1 MVSFLLPH
9 MSNHSTSVWQTGL
22 PQTYNLFGFQ
32 DRTGLPGQRSLKGL
46 NCNNLHH
53 STVAIEIIH
62 ILAKLQRKSIITY
75 RCSIKNWGDSVN
87 TAILS
92 ILHIMFFSLLSGGQR
107 QEWQWHHGTGASLGH
122 KVGWAPPGQTTPRS
136 TCQESGPSPNV
147 CVSAANGRAQ
157 DKDNSATTQGLS
169 LIIRREF
176 QRTQITYQSCN
187 IMQYLDL
194 RQEEQVS
201 LESKSSE
208 EVRQKK
214 KLTRSGPLDKF
225 QGIKLTSLYL
235 QNSQGYGVHF
245 FKDADNIWWTLCANC
260 MRKVHFNTL
269 IC

>member
-87 TAILS
+87 TAILL

-147 CVSAANGRAQ
+147 CVSAANGGAQ
-157 DKDNSATTQGLS
+157 DKDNSATMQGLS

-201 LESKSSE
+201 LESKSSKD
-208 EVRQKK
+208 VRQKK
-214 KLTRSGPLDKF
+214 NWLAVDHLINFRESSWLHFIYRTPRDMGYIFLSMLTTYDERCV
-225 QGIKLTSLYL
+225 LTAWEKCIL
-235 QNSQGYGVHF
+235 
-245 FKDADNIWWTLCANC
+245 TP
-260 MRKVHFNTL
+260 
-269 IC
+269 